1 MKGKDKLKNQ
11 LRANYFSYISM
22 FNSIMYKIFITLI
35 CIIHTITFVLA
46 QDNIFPINFNTNA
59 EYAYLV
65 DYESVSLHQ
74 VSWLRFQLDQIV
86 EKKSHKKIRRKNS
99 EFQVRYATNYQAS
112 ELHNS
117 LFERYVA
124 SIDFQT
130 YPSITEALCGD
141 DNVNIFQTNSIEVFD
156 GDKLIA
162 VGIYDVGSNAAQS
175 IMHFYDPDYSL
186 YSLGKYLVLLTV
198 DHLIKNNYIFYYPGY
213 VVAGRPKFDYKLFI
227 GEEVACYFDPEK
239 FDWLLFDQHRMIDLE
254 YTEDDV
260 VNFVL
265 MQLKKG

>member
-1 MKGKDKLKNQ
+1 MYSEKEMPSEVKGDILDAYLAKGWFRMRD
-11 LRANYFSYISM
+11 
-22 FNSIMYKIFITLI
+22 SIFTVS
-35 CIIHTITFVLA
+35 H
-46 QDNIFPINFNTNA
+46 
-59 EYAYLV
+59 LV

-141 DNVNIFQTNSIEVFD
+141 DDVNIFQTNSIEVFD

-162 VGIYDVGSNAAQS
+162 VGIYDVGNIAAQS
-175 IMHFYDPDYSL
+175 IMHFYDPEYSL

-198 DHLIKNNYIFYYPGY
+198 NHLIKNNFIFYYPGY
-213 VVAGRPKFDYKLFI
+213 VVAGRHKFDYKLFI
-227 GEEVACYFDPEK
+227 GEDIAYYFDPEK

-265 MQLKKG
+265 MQLERG